1 MLGVPV
7 AMPEARC
14 LLLLGYNHA
23 APSGMGCSF
32 SKGLTPP
39 AVPQV
44 PGAGPLRAGCSHP
57 APRSRFTARLC
68 HPFLPSSEHLRSA
81 CCGQADGLPSGGQAP
96 FGKSGSPRE
105 VRIPWGSQDPL
116 QVPAAVLQTRPQQSR
131 AGSSTVRLPGPLHT
145 QPPARQV
152 LCALLATL
160 AG

>member
-1 MLGVPV
+1 M

-57 APRSRFTARLC
+57 APRSRFTAQLC

-105 VRIPWGSQDPL
+105 VRIPSKSQ
-116 QVPAAVLQTRPQQSR
+116 QQFCKHDLSR
-131 AGSSTVRLPGPLHT
+131 AELAAPPCGCPVPCTRSLLPAKSC
-145 QPPARQV
+145 ARF
-152 LCALLATL
+152 
-160 AG
+160 